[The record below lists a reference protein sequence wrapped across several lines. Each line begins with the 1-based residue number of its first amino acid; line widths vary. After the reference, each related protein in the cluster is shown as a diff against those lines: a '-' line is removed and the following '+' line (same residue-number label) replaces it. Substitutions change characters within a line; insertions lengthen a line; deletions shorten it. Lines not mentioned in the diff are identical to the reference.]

1 MPEPDEL
8 QPDDLTI
15 ERTTELDLDIDEL
28 WTLISTPQGWS
39 SWLVDETDLAV
50 RPGSEGMAMQDGA
63 ERAVHIETVDEGRGV
78 AFSWWDR
85 DDPSSASFVR
95 LDIVELP
102 SGGSQLHI
110 SERFLGATASATA
123 SSSNANE
130 DLAWQVRFV
139 SLWLLALHSTVLA

>member
-1 MPEPDEL
+1 MHEPDDL
-8 QPDDLTI
+8 NRDDLTI

-50 RPGSEGMAMQDGA
+50 RPGSEGVTVQDGSH
-63 ERAVHIETVDEGRGV
+63 RIVHVETVAEGRQV
-78 AFSWWDR
+78 TFSWWDR

-110 SERFLGATASATA
+110 SERFLGATASATT
-123 SSSNANE
+123 SCSI
-130 DLAWQVRFV
+130 DDTDVAWQVRFV

>member
-1 MPEPDEL
+1 
-8 QPDDLTI
+8 
-15 ERTTELDLDIDEL
+15 
-28 WTLISTPQGWS
+28 
-39 SWLVDETDLAV
+39 
-50 RPGSEGMAMQDGA
+50 MQDGA
-63 ERAVHIETVDEGRGV
+63 ERAVHIETVDQGRGV

-123 SSSNANE
+123 SSSIANE

>member
-15 ERTTELDLDIDEL
+15 ERTTELDLGVDEL
-28 WTLISTPQGWS
+28 WALISTPQGWS
-39 SWLVDETDLAV
+39 SWLVDATDLDV
-50 RPGSEGMAMQDGA
+50 RPGADGAARQDGT
-63 ERAVHIETVDEGRGV
+63 ERAVHIETVDEGRRV
-78 AFSWWDR
+78 SFSWWDP

-110 SERFLGATASATA
+110 SERFLGATAGATTSCSIA
-123 SSSNANE
+123 HE
-130 DLAWQVRFV
+130 DVAWQVRFV